1 MNFVEFASNHGL
13 IVRSLVPGR
22 WMRVPTE
29 THPRSKNGAY
39 FFDREYGFV
48 QDWSA
53 MTSPVLWKTDK
64 VLDAVALAAMQA
76 RMRDSQKSYAEARRI
91 EQAKAA
97 VKATWIISQAKMEQ
111 HAYLDSKGFP
121 NSLGLVWRPDDDAN
135 LLIIPMRIDKQ
146 IVGTQLIDRDGNK
159 KFLTGQRTHDA
170 EYVIGSKGVD
180 IYCEGYATGLSA
192 HTVLAALKIHAR
204 VHICFSAGN
213 LVRLAKNGF
222 VVADNDASG
231 TGQKAA
237 EATNLPY
244 LISDYTGED
253 FNDLWRRVGTLQAGM
268 LLRNKLRNG
277 ACPEPGKQETKPVSG

>member
-1 MNFVEFASNHGL
+1 MNFIDFATNYGL
-13 IVRSLVPGR
+13 IVNSLVPGR
-22 WMRVPTE
+22 WVRVPTE
-29 THPRSKNGAY
+29 SHPRSKNGAY

-53 MTSPVLWKTDK
+53 MTAPALWKTDK

-76 RMRDSQKSYAEARRI
+76 RMRDSQKAYAEARRI

-97 VKATWIISQAKMEQ
+97 DKANWIISQSKMEQ

-135 LLIIPMRIDKQ
+135 LLIIPMRMDKR
-146 IVGTQLIDRDGNK
+146 IVGVQLIDRDGSK
-159 KFLTGQRTHDA
+159 KFLTGQRTNDA
-170 EYVIGSKGVD
+170 EYVIGSSGPN
-180 IYCEGYATGLSA
+180 IYCEGYATGLSIHA
-192 HTVLAALKIHAR
+192 ALSALKINAR

-213 LVRLAKNGF
+213 LVRLAKTGF
-222 VVADNDASG
+222 VIADNDVSG

-237 EATNLPY
+237 ESTNLPC
-244 LISDYTGED
+244 LMSDCIGED
-253 FNDLWRRVGTLQAGM
+253 FNDLWRRIGTLRVGM
-268 LLRNKLRNG
+268 MLRNKLING